1 MNKLDRYVD
10 GYVLPVPKAKLEDYR
25 KIAQIAGEVWLSHG
39 ALEYYECVEDDVK
52 SGEVTSFPQSVKLK
66 EDEVVIFAWII
77 FKSRGDRD
85 AINEKVMK
93 DRRLTDSMDPNN
105 CPFDMK
111 RMFFGG
117 FKPIV
122 AL

>member
-1 MNKLDRYVD
+1 MSKLDKYVD
-10 GYVLPVPKAKLEDYR
+10 GYVVPVPKAKLEDYR
-25 KIAQIAGEVWLSHG
+25 KMAELASTVWRDHG

-52 SGEVTSFPQSVKLK
+52 PGKLTSFPQSVQLK
-66 EDEVVIFAWII
+66 DDEVVIFAWIV
-77 FKSRGDRD
+77 FKSRAHRD
-85 AINEKVMK
+85 EVNAKVMEDK
-93 DRRLTDSMDPNN
+93 RLSEYMTPDTV
-105 CPFDMK
+105 PFDMK